1 MGVSHTCSV
10 VWASD
15 RQLKRV
21 SGLDWGFTNAF
32 GITHICMFTSI
43 YNSIF
48 IYKMVV
54 FIIIP
59 WSLVAPSRTLQQWE
73 GNASIKIAPYC
84 HVSHLLPTPSYTV
97 ACFQTNVKQYP
108 DLVSVNGVSIS
119 YSQDWTQREKKFIQR
134 EKTFLNLSN
143 FVQAISDCDKRDYAG
158 LLHFLTWKF

>member
-15 RQLKRV
+15 RQLKQV
-21 SGLDWGFTNAF
+21 SGLDWGLTNAF
-32 GITHICMFTSI
+32 GITHICMCTSI
-43 YNSIF
+43 YNYIS
-48 IYKMVV
+48 IYKNVV

-108 DLVSVNGVSIS
+108 DLVSVNGVYPIHKIERNKRQNYLNGKKILKTVKLCPS
-119 YSQDWTQREKKFIQR
+119 Y
-134 EKTFLNLSN
+134 
-143 FVQAISDCDKRDYAG
+143 
-158 LLHFLTWKF
+158 